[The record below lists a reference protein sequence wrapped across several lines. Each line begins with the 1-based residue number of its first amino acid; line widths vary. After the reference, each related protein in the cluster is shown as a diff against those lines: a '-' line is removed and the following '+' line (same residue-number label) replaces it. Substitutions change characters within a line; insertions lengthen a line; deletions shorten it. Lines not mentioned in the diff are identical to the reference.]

1 MTLCD
6 RFLPTVETHAAL
18 LAVLP
23 DPEVHYAPLFY
34 GALQTVLK
42 VDIHTRSHRININMI
57 CRHQQTTPG

>member
-6 RFLPTVETHAAL
+6 RFIPTIETYAAL

-23 DPEVHYAPLFY
+23 DAEIHYAPLFY

-42 VDIHTRSHRININMI
+42 VDLHTAEPSDRD
-57 CRHQQTTPG
+57 